1 MADATANQE
10 LEDCKDTQIS
20 KVDNYDLELEDRK
33 EIQQFVISKVNKY
46 DLERFRELDSTA
58 LAFKNLKDFKRWNE
72 DAIDDLAPSTL
83 ATVKGLMQMI
93 QAGKVHN
100 MDKESCVD
108 FPSSGFCWNLDS
120 KLVIFNE
127 R

>member
-1 MADATANQE
+1 MSDATE
-10 LEDCKDTQIS
+10 F
-20 KVDNYDLELEDRK
+20 EDRIAVK
-33 EIQQFVISKVNKY
+33 EFVLSKVNKF
-46 DLERFRELDSTA
+46 DIERFHQQESKDL
-58 LAFKNLKDFKRWNE
+58 LFKNLKDFKRWQQ

-83 ATVKGLMQMI
+83 ATVKGLMDMI
-93 QAGKVHN
+93 QAGKIHN

-108 FPSSGFCWNLDS
+108 FSTSGFCWNLES